1 MRDNEVS
8 MNLSNVIAQECCL
21 ILNES
26 TKTEV
31 LIEMMES
38 IAGAGYVKDLES
50 LKKEIFYR
58 EQLMST
64 GIGMGI
70 GIPHVRFKGIENPV
84 VAVGIK
90 PEGVKDY
97 ESIDN
102 EDVKIIFMIL
112 VGEDQ
117 HKEHIRLLSQI
128 MEKLRNQKDR
138 ELLSSMTDGKD
149 IYAFLTGGESHE

>member
-1 MRDNEVS
+1 
-8 MNLSNVIAQECCL
+8 MNLNDVVAEDCCFL
-21 ILNES
+21 LSES
-26 TKTEV
+26 SKTEV
-31 LIEMMES
+31 LIEMMEKIS
-38 IAGAGYVKDLES
+38 QQGYVSDLES

-70 GIPHVRFKGIENPV
+70 GIPHVRFKGIKKPI

-90 PEGVKDY
+90 SEGIKDY

-102 EDVKIIFMIL
+102 EPVRIVFMIL

-128 MEKLRNQKDR
+128 MEKLKNSEDR
-138 ELLSSMTDGKD
+138 KALEAAADGKGVYSFIAGD
-149 IYAFLTGGESHE
+149 VVND

>member
-1 MRDNEVS
+1 
-8 MNLSNVIAQECCL
+8 MNLSKVIDRECCIPL
-21 ILNES
+21 TENS
-26 TKTEV
+26 KTEI
-31 LIEMMES
+31 LIELMERITQS
-38 IAGAGYVKDLES
+38 GYVENLES

-70 GIPHVRFKGIENPV
+70 GIPHVRFKGIKNPV

-90 PEGVKDY
+90 PEGIKDY
-97 ESIDN
+97 ESIDK
-102 EDVKIIFMIL
+102 EDVKIVFMIL

-128 MEKLRNQKDR
+128 MEKLKSSEDR
-138 ELLSSMTDGKD
+138 LVLAGMTDSED
-149 IYAFLTGGESHE
+149 IYAFLTDGESHE